1 MRLIP
6 IMMMLLL
13 VTSTMSGCTG
23 QDSGEGA
30 DTSSLQSEISN
41 LTSDLNDANE
51 ARLSLETTLGEAF
64 TQLGEAEDSISDLQ
78 GQLEASES
86 MKESLESQ
94 LSDALEQ
101 LNSTNPDDQSAIDS
115 LQGQIVN
122 LTAELANA
130 NYQISSLEEMMEL
143 KTEEIQ
149 SLEGTIA
156 ALQST
161 MSTLTY
167 DLRERVES
175 CPQDNS
181 GMEMAVGYDDGAG
194 AAIAGD
200 GRVNYDEV
208 QFTVGECPGDSGMVS
223 GIQAGDSRDWGPA
236 LFVEMGGVLYFS
248 ADDGVHGWEL
258 WRSDGSVGGTYIVKD
273 VREEECTP
281 ATDPETG
288 EETENCEN
296 YGSMHQMCW
305 PGYATNC
312 FIPEMVA
319 GNNKI
324 FFTAFDSNPGTNFAH
339 IFVSDGTE
347 DGTYRVRDQWIGWDY
362 NHPDSDFD
370 YSGPSNLMVIPSNGF
385 TPDRALYTIV
395 QAICVGDYCNQAF
408 DPASGEELWIT
419 DGTDTGTYMLV
430 NMVQEDKSWNNG
442 DYCCMDDKG
451 GIPRDLIMKGDT
463 IWFTARTDGYGR
475 ELYRY
480 GMNIGGGLFLVK
492 DINEGTGGSNPMHL
506 TSVGPGVYL
515 SADNGTNG
523 QELHYSL
530 GNTFNTVVV
539 KDINPG
545 ANGSSPQELTK
556 LGSNLFFTADD
567 GENGRE
573 LWVSDSTEEG
583 TFMVKDI
590 NTNGSSFP
598 NWLRVMD
605 GTLYFMAY
613 TEDHG
618 KELWRSDGTADGT
631 YMVKDINPGNNSS
644 FYWIPDAS
652 PSTTAIYPHHE
663 MLMVHGD
670 SLYFAADAGEQYGV
684 EVWRTDGTVNGTE
697 LVIDIVPGSE
707 SSWPNRFFSFGD
719 KLYFTSYSEER
730 GRQLWFYWDNP
741 GPIIG

>member
-6 IMMMLLL
+6 ILMMLLL

-41 LTSDLNDANE
+41 LTADLNDSNG
-51 ARLSLETTLGEAF
+51 ARLALEVTLSEAVS
-64 TQLGEAEDSISDLQ
+64 QLDEAESSISDLQ
-78 GQLEASES
+78 GQLEAAED
-86 MKESLESQ
+86 MRDSLESQ

-101 LNSTNPDDQSAIDS
+101 LNSTDPSDQSAIDS
-115 LQGQIVN
+115 LQGQIAN
-122 LTAELANA
+122 LTAELANT
-130 NYQISSLEEMMEL
+130 NYQVSSLEEMMIL
-143 KTEEIQ
+143 KNDEIQ
-149 SLEGTIA
+149 SLEATIT
-156 ALQST
+156 ALEST
-161 MSTLTY
+161 MGALAY
-167 DLRERVES
+167 EIRERVES
-175 CPQDNS
+175 CPQDNP

-194 AAIAGD
+194 AAIPGD

-223 GIQAGDSRDWGPA
+223 GVQAGDSRDWGPA
-236 LFVEMGGVLYFS
+236 LFVEMRGVLYFS

-451 GIPRDLIMKGDT
+451 GIPRDLIMKGNT
-463 IWFTARTDGYGR
+463 IWFTARTDSYGR

-573 LWVSDSTEEG
+573 LWVSDSTEDG

-590 NTNGSSFP
+590 NTNGSSSP

-618 KELWRSDGTADGT
+618 RELWRSDGTTSGT
-631 YMVKDINPGNNSS
+631 YMLKDINPGSNDS
-644 FYWIPDAS
+644 FHWTPDVFHDELV
-652 PSTTAIYPHHE
+652 I
-663 MLMVHGD
+663 VHGD
-670 SLYFAADAGEQYGV
+670 SLYFTADDGGQYGT
-684 EVWRTDGTVNGTE
+684 ELWRTNGTANGTE

-707 SSWPNRFFSFGD
+707 SSWPNRYFNFGD

>member
-6 IMMMLLL
+6 ILMMLLL

-41 LTSDLNDANE
+41 LTADLNDSSE
-51 ARLSLETTLGEAF
+51 ARLALEVTLSEAVS
-64 TQLGEAEDSISDLQ
+64 QLDEAESSISDLQ
-78 GQLEASES
+78 GQLEAAED
-86 MKESLESQ
+86 MRESLESQ

-101 LNSTNPDDQSAIDS
+101 LNSTEPSDQSAIDS
-115 LQGQIVN
+115 LQGQIAN
-122 LTAELANA
+122 LTAELANT
-130 NYQISSLEEMMEL
+130 NYQVSSLEEMMIL
-143 KTEEIQ
+143 KNDEIQ
-149 SLEGTIA
+149 SLEATIT
-156 ALQST
+156 ALEST
-161 MSTLTY
+161 MGALTY
-167 DLRERVES
+167 EIRERVES
-175 CPQDNS
+175 CPQDNP

-194 AAIAGD
+194 AAIPGD

-223 GIQAGDSRDWGPA
+223 GVQAGDSRDWGPA
-236 LFVEMGGVLYFS
+236 LFVEMRGVLYFS

-288 EETENCEN
+288 EETENCVN

-305 PGYATNC
+305 PDPTEC
-312 FIPEMVA
+312 FVPEMVA

-324 FFTAFDSNPGTNFAH
+324 FFTAFDSNPGVNFPH
-339 IFVSDGTE
+339 VFISDGTE
-347 DGTYRVRDQWIGWDY
+347 DGTYRIRDQWIGWDY

-385 TPDRALYTIV
+385 TPDRLVYTII
-395 QAICVGDYCNQAF
+395 QAICEGGSYCPEAF

-419 DGTDTGTYMLV
+419 DGTDVGTYMLV
-430 NMVQEDKSWNNG
+430 NMVPEDKSWNNG

-451 GIPRDLIMKGDT
+451 GIPRDLIMKGNT

-492 DINEGTGGSNPMHL
+492 DINEGTSGSNPMHL

-530 GNTFNTVVV
+530 GNTFNTIVV

-545 ANGSSPQELTK
+545 ANSSSPQEMTK

-573 LWVSDSTEEG
+573 LWVSDSTEDG

-590 NTNGSSFP
+590 NTNGSSSP

-618 KELWRSDGTADGT
+618 RELWRSDGTTSGT
-631 YMVKDINPGNNSS
+631 YMLKDINPGSNDS
-644 FYWIPDAS
+644 FHWTPDVFHDELV
-652 PSTTAIYPHHE
+652 I
-663 MLMVHGD
+663 VHGD
-670 SLYFAADAGEQYGV
+670 SLYFTADDGGQYGT
-684 EVWRTDGTVNGTE
+684 ELWRTNGTANGTE

-707 SSWPNRFFSFGD
+707 SSWPNRYFNFGD

>member
-6 IMMMLLL
+6 ILMMLLL

-41 LTSDLNDANE
+41 LTADLNDSNG
-51 ARLSLETTLGEAF
+51 ARLALEVTLSEAVS
-64 TQLGEAEDSISDLQ
+64 QLDEAESSISDLQ
-78 GQLEASES
+78 GQLEAAED
-86 MKESLESQ
+86 MRESLESQ

-101 LNSTNPDDQSAIDS
+101 LNSTDPSDQSAIDS
-115 LQGQIVN
+115 LQGQIAN
-122 LTAELANA
+122 LTAELANT
-130 NYQISSLEEMMEL
+130 NYQVSSLEEMMIL
-143 KTEEIQ
+143 KNDEIQ
-149 SLEGTIA
+149 SLEATIS
-156 ALQST
+156 ALEST
-161 MSTLTY
+161 MGALTY
-167 DLRERVES
+167 EIRERVES
-175 CPQDNS
+175 CPQDNP

-194 AAIAGD
+194 AAIPGD

-223 GIQAGDSRDWGPA
+223 GVQAGDSRDWGPA
-236 LFVEMGGVLYFS
+236 LFVEMRGVLYFS

-288 EETENCEN
+288 EETENCVN

-305 PGYATNC
+305 PDPTEC
-312 FIPEMVA
+312 FVPEMVA

-324 FFTAFDSNPGTNFAH
+324 FFTAFDSNPGVNFPH
-339 IFVSDGTE
+339 VFISDGTE
-347 DGTYRVRDQWIGWDY
+347 DGTYRIRDQWIGWDY

-385 TPDRALYTIV
+385 TPDRLVYTII
-395 QAICVGDYCNQAF
+395 QAICEGGSYCPEAF

-419 DGTDTGTYMLV
+419 DGTDVGTYMLV
-430 NMVQEDKSWNNG
+430 NMVPEDKSWNNG

-451 GIPRDLIMKGDT
+451 GIPRDLIMKGNT

-492 DINEGTGGSNPMHL
+492 DINEGTSGSNPMHL

-530 GNTFNTVVV
+530 GNTFNTIVV

-545 ANGSSPQELTK
+545 ANSSSPQEMTK

-573 LWVSDSTEEG
+573 LWVSDSTEDG

-590 NTNGSSFP
+590 NTNGSSSP

-618 KELWRSDGTADGT
+618 RELWRSDGTTSGT
-631 YMVKDINPGNNSS
+631 YMLKDINPGSNDS
-644 FYWIPDAS
+644 FHWTPDVFHDELV
-652 PSTTAIYPHHE
+652 I
-663 MLMVHGD
+663 VHGD
-670 SLYFAADAGEQYGV
+670 SLYFTADDGGQYGT
-684 EVWRTDGTVNGTE
+684 ELWRTNGTANGTE

-707 SSWPNRFFSFGD
+707 SSWPNRYFNFGD

>member
-6 IMMMLLL
+6 ILMMLLL

-41 LTSDLNDANE
+41 LTADLNDSNG
-51 ARLSLETTLGEAF
+51 ARLALEVTLSEAVS
-64 TQLGEAEDSISDLQ
+64 QLDEAESSISDLQ
-78 GQLEASES
+78 GQLEAAED
-86 MKESLESQ
+86 MRESLESQ

-101 LNSTNPDDQSAIDS
+101 LNSTDPSDQSAIDS
-115 LQGQIVN
+115 LQGQIAN
-122 LTAELANA
+122 LTAELANT
-130 NYQISSLEEMMEL
+130 NYQVSSLEEMMIL
-143 KTEEIQ
+143 KNDEIQ
-149 SLEGTIA
+149 SLEATIT
-156 ALQST
+156 ALEST
-161 MSTLTY
+161 MGALTY
-167 DLRERVES
+167 EIRERVES
-175 CPQDNS
+175 CPQDNP

-194 AAIAGD
+194 AAIPGD

-223 GIQAGDSRDWGPA
+223 GVQAGDSRDWGPA

-288 EETENCEN
+288 EETENCVN

-305 PGYATNC
+305 PDPTEC
-312 FIPEMVA
+312 FVPEMVA

-324 FFTAFDSNPGTNFAH
+324 FFTAFDSNPGVNFPH
-339 IFVSDGTE
+339 VFISDGTE
-347 DGTYRVRDQWIGWDY
+347 DGTYRIRDQWIGWDY

-385 TPDRALYTIV
+385 TPDRLVYTII
-395 QAICVGDYCNQAF
+395 QAICEGGSYCPEAF

-419 DGTDTGTYMLV
+419 DGTDVGTYMLV
-430 NMVQEDKSWNNG
+430 NMVPEDKSWNNG

-451 GIPRDLIMKGDT
+451 GIPRDLIMKGNT

-492 DINEGTGGSNPMHL
+492 DINEGTSGSNPMHL

-530 GNTFNTVVV
+530 GNTFNTIVV

-545 ANGSSPQELTK
+545 ANSSSPQEMTK

-573 LWVSDSTEEG
+573 LWVSDSTEDG

-590 NTNGSSFP
+590 NTNGSSSP

-618 KELWRSDGTADGT
+618 RELWRSDGTTSGT
-631 YMVKDINPGNNSS
+631 YMLKDINPGSNDS
-644 FYWIPDAS
+644 FHWTPDVFHDELV
-652 PSTTAIYPHHE
+652 I
-663 MLMVHGD
+663 VHGD
-670 SLYFAADAGEQYGV
+670 SLYFTADDGGQYGT
-684 EVWRTDGTVNGTE
+684 ELWRTNGTANGTE

-707 SSWPNRFFSFGD
+707 SSWPNRYFNFGD

>member
-1 MRLIP
+1 MRLIAVL
-6 IMMMLLL
+6 MMLLL
-13 VTSTMSGCTG
+13 VASTMSGCAG
-23 QDSGEGA
+23 RDSSGGE
-30 DTSSLQSEISN
+30 DDSELQSEISN
-41 LTSDLNDANE
+41 LTADLDEANE
-51 ARLSLETTLGEAF
+51 QVLALDATLSEAAS
-64 TQLGEAEDSISDLQ
+64 QLSIAEDSILEMQ
-78 GQLEASES
+78 EQLEISDS
-86 MKESLESQ
+86 LRESLESQ

-101 LNSTNPDDQSAIDS
+101 LNSTDPSDQSAIDS
-115 LQGQIVN
+115 LQGEISN

-130 NYQISSLEEMMEL
+130 DYQISSLEEMMSI
-143 KTEEIQ
+143 KNDEIQ
-149 SLEGTIA
+149 SLETTIA

-161 MSTLTY
+161 MGALTY
-167 DLRERVES
+167 EIRERIDS
-175 CPQDNS
+175 CPQDNP
-181 GMEMAVGYDDGAG
+181 GVEMAVGYDDGAG
-194 AAIAGD
+194 AASPSD

-223 GIQAGDSRDWGPA
+223 DVQAGDSRDWGPA

-248 ADDGVHGWEL
+248 ADDGEHGWEL
-258 WRSDGSVGGTYIVKD
+258 WRSDGSVGGTYMVKD

-288 EETENCEN
+288 EEYENCEN
-296 YGSMHQMCW
+296 YGSIHQMCW
-305 PGYATNC
+305 PDPTEC
-312 FIPEMVA
+312 FVPEIVA

-324 FFTAFDSNPGTNFAH
+324 FFTAFDSNPGVNFPH
-339 IFVSDGTE
+339 VFISDGTE
-347 DGTYRVRDQWIGWDY
+347 DGTYRIRDQWIGWDY
-362 NHPDSDFD
+362 NHPDADFD

-385 TPDRALYTIV
+385 TPDRLVYTII
-395 QAICVGDYCNQAF
+395 QAICEGGSYCPETF

-419 DGTDTGTYMLV
+419 DGTDVGTYMLV
-430 NMVQEDKSWNNG
+430 NMVPEDKSWNNG

-451 GIPRDLIMKGDT
+451 GIPRDLIMKGNT
-463 IWFTARTDGYGR
+463 IWFTARTDSYGR

-492 DINEGTGGSNPMHL
+492 DINEGTSGSNPMYL

-545 ANGSSPQELTK
+545 INGSSPQELTK

-573 LWVSDSTEEG
+573 LWVSDSTEDG

-590 NTNGSSFP
+590 NANGSSSP

-618 KELWRSDGTADGT
+618 RELWRSDGTTDGT
-631 YMVKDINPGNNSS
+631 YMLKDINPGSNDS
-644 FYWIPDAS
+644 FHWTPDVF
-652 PSTTAIYPHHE
+652 HE
-663 MLMVHGD
+663 ELVIVHDD
-670 SLYFAADAGEQYGV
+670 SLYFIADDGGQYGA
-684 EVWRTDGTVNGTE
+684 ELWRTNGTANGTE

-707 SSWPNRFFSFGD
+707 SSWPNRYFNFGD

>member
-6 IMMMLLL
+6 ILMMLLL

-30 DTSSLQSEISN
+30 DTSSLQSEISD
-41 LTSDLNDANE
+41 LTADLNDSNE
-51 ARLSLETTLGEAF
+51 ARLALEVTLSEAVS
-64 TQLGEAEDSISDLQ
+64 QLDEAESSISDLQ
-78 GQLEASES
+78 GQLEAAED
-86 MKESLESQ
+86 MRESLESQ

-101 LNSTNPDDQSAIDS
+101 LNSTDPSDQSTIDS
-115 LQGQIVN
+115 LQGQIAN
-122 LTAELANA
+122 LTAELANT
-130 NYQISSLEEMMEL
+130 NYQVSSLEEMMIL
-143 KTEEIQ
+143 KNDEIQ
-149 SLEGTIA
+149 SLEATIT
-156 ALQST
+156 ALEST
-161 MSTLTY
+161 MGALTY
-167 DLRERVES
+167 EIRERVES
-175 CPQDNS
+175 CPQDNP

-194 AAIAGD
+194 AAIPGD

-223 GIQAGDSRDWGPA
+223 GVQAGDSRDWGPA
-236 LFVEMGGVLYFS
+236 LFVEMRGVLYFS

-288 EETENCEN
+288 EETENCVN

-305 PGYATNC
+305 PDPTEC
-312 FIPEMVA
+312 FVPEMVA

-324 FFTAFDSNPGTNFAH
+324 FFTAFDSNPGVNFPH
-339 IFVSDGTE
+339 VFISDGTE
-347 DGTYRVRDQWIGWDY
+347 DGTYRIRDQWIGWDY

-385 TPDRALYTIV
+385 TPDRLVYTII
-395 QAICVGDYCNQAF
+395 QAICEGGSYCPEAF

-419 DGTDTGTYMLV
+419 DGTDVGTYMLV
-430 NMVQEDKSWNNG
+430 NMVPEDKSWNNG

-451 GIPRDLIMKGDT
+451 GIPRDLIMKGNT

-492 DINEGTGGSNPMHL
+492 DINEGTSGSNPMHL

-530 GNTFNTVVV
+530 GNTFNTIVV

-545 ANGSSPQELTK
+545 ANSSSPQEMTK

-573 LWVSDSTEEG
+573 LWVSDSTEDG

-590 NTNGSSFP
+590 NTNGSSSP

-618 KELWRSDGTADGT
+618 RELWRSDGTTSGT
-631 YMVKDINPGNNSS
+631 YMLKDINPGSNDS
-644 FYWIPDAS
+644 FHWTPDVFHDELV
-652 PSTTAIYPHHE
+652 I
-663 MLMVHGD
+663 VHGD
-670 SLYFAADAGEQYGV
+670 SLYFTADDGGQYGT
-684 EVWRTDGTVNGTE
+684 ELWRTNGTANGTE

-707 SSWPNRFFSFGD
+707 SSWPNRYFNFGD

>member
-6 IMMMLLL
+6 ILMMLLL

-41 LTSDLNDANE
+41 LTADLNDSNG
-51 ARLSLETTLGEAF
+51 ARLALEVTLSEAVS
-64 TQLGEAEDSISDLQ
+64 QLDEAESSISDLQ
-78 GQLEASES
+78 GQLEAAED
-86 MKESLESQ
+86 MRESLESQ

-101 LNSTNPDDQSAIDS
+101 LNSTDPSDQSAIDS
-115 LQGQIVN
+115 LQGQIAN
-122 LTAELANA
+122 LTAELANT
-130 NYQISSLEEMMEL
+130 NYQVSSLEEMMIL
-143 KTEEIQ
+143 KNDEIQ
-149 SLEGTIA
+149 SLEATIT
-156 ALQST
+156 ALEST
-161 MSTLTY
+161 MGALTY
-167 DLRERVES
+167 EIRERVES
-175 CPQDNS
+175 CPQDNP

-194 AAIAGD
+194 AAIPGD

-223 GIQAGDSRDWGPA
+223 GVQAGDSRDWGPA

-248 ADDGVHGWEL
+248 ADDGIHGWEL

-273 VREEECTP
+273 VREEECSP

-288 EETENCEN
+288 EETENCVN

-305 PGYATNC
+305 PDPTEC
-312 FIPEMVA
+312 FVPEMVA

-324 FFTAFDSNPGTNFAH
+324 FFTAFDSNPGVNFPH
-339 IFVSDGTE
+339 VFISDGTE
-347 DGTYRVRDQWIGWDY
+347 DGTYRIRDQWIGWDY
-362 NHPDSDFD
+362 NHPDADFD

-385 TPDRALYTIV
+385 TPDRLVYTII
-395 QAICVGDYCNQAF
+395 QAICEGGSYCPEAF

-419 DGTDTGTYMLV
+419 DGTDVGTYMLV
-430 NMVQEDKSWNNG
+430 NMVPEDKSWNNG

-451 GIPRDLIMKGDT
+451 GIPRDLIMKGNT

-492 DINEGTGGSNPMHL
+492 DINEGTSGSNPMHL

-530 GNTFNTVVV
+530 GNTFNTIVV

-545 ANGSSPQELTK
+545 ANSSSPQEMTK

-573 LWVSDSTEEG
+573 LWVSDSTEDG

-590 NTNGSSFP
+590 NTNGSSSP

-618 KELWRSDGTADGT
+618 RELWRSDGTTSGT
-631 YMVKDINPGNNSS
+631 YMLKDINPGSNDS
-644 FYWIPDAS
+644 FHWTPDVFHDELV
-652 PSTTAIYPHHE
+652 I
-663 MLMVHGD
+663 VHGD
-670 SLYFAADAGEQYGV
+670 SLYFTADDGGQYGT
-684 EVWRTDGTVNGTE
+684 ELWRTNGTANGTE

-707 SSWPNRFFSFGD
+707 SSWPNRYFNFGD

>member
-6 IMMMLLL
+6 ILMMLLL

-41 LTSDLNDANE
+41 LTADLNDSNE
-51 ARLSLETTLGEAF
+51 ARLALEVTLSEAVS
-64 TQLGEAEDSISDLQ
+64 QLDEAESSISDLQ
-78 GQLEASES
+78 GQLEAAED
-86 MKESLESQ
+86 MRESLESQ

-101 LNSTNPDDQSAIDS
+101 LNSTDPSDQSAIDS
-115 LQGQIVN
+115 LQGQIAN
-122 LTAELANA
+122 LTAELANT
-130 NYQISSLEEMMEL
+130 NYQVSSLEEMMIL
-143 KTEEIQ
+143 KNDEIQ
-149 SLEGTIA
+149 SLEATIT
-156 ALQST
+156 ALEST
-161 MSTLTY
+161 MGALTY
-167 DLRERVES
+167 EIRERVES
-175 CPQDNS
+175 CPQDNP

-194 AAIAGD
+194 AAIPGD

-223 GIQAGDSRDWGPA
+223 GVQAGDSRDWGPA
-236 LFVEMGGVLYFS
+236 LFVEMRGVLYFS

-273 VREEECTP
+273 VREEECSP

-288 EETENCEN
+288 EETENCVN

-305 PGYATNC
+305 PDPTEC
-312 FIPEMVA
+312 FVPEMVA

-324 FFTAFDSNPGTNFAH
+324 FFTAFDSNPGVNFPH
-339 IFVSDGTE
+339 VFISDGTE
-347 DGTYRVRDQWIGWDY
+347 DGTYRIRDQWIGWDY
-362 NHPDSDFD
+362 NHPDADFD

-385 TPDRALYTIV
+385 TPDRLVYTII
-395 QAICVGDYCNQAF
+395 QAICEGGSYCPEAF

-419 DGTDTGTYMLV
+419 DGTDVGTYMLV
-430 NMVQEDKSWNNG
+430 NMVPEDKSWNNG

-451 GIPRDLIMKGDT
+451 GIPRDLIMKGNT

-492 DINEGTGGSNPMHL
+492 DINEGTSGSNPMHL

-530 GNTFNTVVV
+530 GNTFNTIVV

-545 ANGSSPQELTK
+545 ANSSSPQEMTK

-573 LWVSDSTEEG
+573 LWVSDSTEDG

-590 NTNGSSFP
+590 NTNGSSSP

-618 KELWRSDGTADGT
+618 RELWRSDGTTSGT
-631 YMVKDINPGNNSS
+631 YMLKDINPGSNDS
-644 FYWIPDAS
+644 FHWTPDVFHDELV
-652 PSTTAIYPHHE
+652 I
-663 MLMVHGD
+663 VHGD
-670 SLYFAADAGEQYGV
+670 SLYFTADDGGQYGT
-684 EVWRTDGTVNGTE
+684 ELWRTNGTANGTE

-707 SSWPNRFFSFGD
+707 SSWPNRYFNFGD

>member
-6 IMMMLLL
+6 ILMMLLL

-41 LTSDLNDANE
+41 LTADLNDSSE
-51 ARLSLETTLGEAF
+51 ARLALEVTLSEAVS
-64 TQLGEAEDSISDLQ
+64 QLDEAESSISDLQ
-78 GQLEASES
+78 GQLEAAED
-86 MKESLESQ
+86 MRESLESQ

-101 LNSTNPDDQSAIDS
+101 LNSTDPSDQSAIDS
-115 LQGQIVN
+115 LQGQIAN
-122 LTAELANA
+122 LTAELANT
-130 NYQISSLEEMMEL
+130 NYQVSSLEEMMIL
-143 KTEEIQ
+143 KNDEIQ
-149 SLEGTIA
+149 SLEATIT
-156 ALQST
+156 ALEST
-161 MSTLTY
+161 MGALTY
-167 DLRERVES
+167 EIRERVES
-175 CPQDNS
+175 CPQDNP

-194 AAIAGD
+194 AAIPGD

-223 GIQAGDSRDWGPA
+223 GVQAGDSRDWGPA
-236 LFVEMGGVLYFS
+236 LFVEMRGVLYFS

-273 VREEECTP
+273 VREEECSP

-288 EETENCEN
+288 EETENCVN

-305 PGYATNC
+305 PDPTEC
-312 FIPEMVA
+312 FVPEMVA

-324 FFTAFDSNPGTNFAH
+324 FFTAFDSNPGVNFPH
-339 IFVSDGTE
+339 VFISDGTE
-347 DGTYRVRDQWIGWDY
+347 DGTYRIRDQWIGWDY
-362 NHPDSDFD
+362 NHPDADFD

-385 TPDRALYTIV
+385 TPDRLVYTII
-395 QAICVGDYCNQAF
+395 QAICEGGSYCPEAF

-419 DGTDTGTYMLV
+419 DGTDVGTYMLV
-430 NMVQEDKSWNNG
+430 NMVPEDKSWNNG

-451 GIPRDLIMKGDT
+451 GIPRDLIMKGNT

-492 DINEGTGGSNPMHL
+492 DINEGTSGSNPMHL

-530 GNTFNTVVV
+530 GNTFNTIVV

-545 ANGSSPQELTK
+545 ANSSSPQEMTK

-573 LWVSDSTEEG
+573 LWVSDSTEDG

-590 NTNGSSFP
+590 NTNGSSSP

-618 KELWRSDGTADGT
+618 RELWRSDGTTSGT
-631 YMVKDINPGNNSS
+631 YMLKDINPGSNDS
-644 FYWIPDAS
+644 FHWTPDVFHDELV
-652 PSTTAIYPHHE
+652 I
-663 MLMVHGD
+663 VHGD
-670 SLYFAADAGEQYGV
+670 SLYFTADDGGQYGT
-684 EVWRTDGTVNGTE
+684 ELWRTNGTANGTE

-707 SSWPNRFFSFGD
+707 SSWPNRYFNFGD

>member
-86 MKESLESQ
+86 MKELLESQ

-130 NYQISSLEEMMEL
+130 NYQISSLEDMMEL

-149 SLEGTIA
+149 SLEGTIV

-161 MSTLTY
+161 MSALTY

-175 CPQDNS
+175 CPQDNP

-200 GRVNYDEV
+200 GRVNYDEI
-208 QFTVGECPGDSGMVS
+208 QFTVGECPGNSGMVS
-223 GIQAGDSRDWGPA
+223 DLQDGDARDWGPA
-236 LFVEMGGVLYFS
+236 LFVEMGGILYF
-248 ADDGVHGWEL
+248 AGDDGIHGWEL
-258 WRSDGSVGGTYIVKD
+258 WRSDGSVGGTYMVKD
-273 VREEECTP
+273 LREEEC
-281 ATDPETG
+281 DENG
-288 EETENCEN
+288 ENCAN
-296 YGSMHQMCW
+296 GGSLQVWCW
-305 PGYATNC
+305 GSPFGCHY
-312 FIPEMVA
+312 PEIVA
-319 GNNKI
+319 GNSKI
-324 FFTAFDSNPGTNFAH
+324 FLTGFDGEPGSESAANV
-339 IFVSDGTE
+339 IVSDGTAS
-347 DGTYRVRDQWIGWDY
+347 GTQTVRHQWRNWDPAYGGENGWE
-362 NHPDSDFD
+362 P
-370 YSGPSNLMVIPSNGF
+370 GITGARNLVVIPSTGF
-385 TPDRALYTIV
+385 VSDRVVYTVMETIGGQSV
-395 QAICVGDYCNQAF
+395 DSHPPF
-408 DPASGEELWIT
+408 GEELWIT
-419 DGTDTGTYMLV
+419 DGTDVGTYMLANIV
-430 NMVQEDKSWNNG
+430 PEDESWEYDGAN
-442 DYCCMDDKG
+442 YCCGDFQG
-451 GIPRDLIMKGDT
+451 STPRDLIMKGNT
-463 IWFTARTDGYGR
+463 IWFTAKTDAYGR

-480 GMNIGGGLFLVK
+480 GMNVGGGLFLVK
-492 DINEGTGGSNPMHL
+492 DINEGTSGSNPMHL

-545 ANGSSPQELTK
+545 INGSSPQELTK

-590 NTNGSSFP
+590 NTNGSSTP

-605 GTLYFMAY
+605 GALYFMAY

-618 KELWRSDGTADGT
+618 RELWRSDGTESGT
-631 YMVKDINPGNNSS
+631 YMLRDINPGSNSS
-644 FYWIPDAS
+644 FHWTPD
-652 PSTTAIYPHHE
+652 IYHGE
-663 MLMVHGD
+663 LVIVHGD
-670 SLYFAADAGEQYGV
+670 SLYFTADDGE
-684 EVWRTDGTVNGTE
+684 EHGTELWKTNGTANGTE
-697 LVIDIVPGSE
+697 LVIDMVPGSD
-707 SSWPNRFFSFGD
+707 SSWPNRYLSFDD

>member
-6 IMMMLLL
+6 ILMMLLL

-41 LTSDLNDANE
+41 LTADLNDSNG
-51 ARLSLETTLGEAF
+51 ARLALEVTLSEAVS
-64 TQLGEAEDSISDLQ
+64 QLDEAESSISDLQ
-78 GQLEASES
+78 GQLEAAED
-86 MKESLESQ
+86 MRESLESQ

-101 LNSTNPDDQSAIDS
+101 LNSTDPSDQSAIDS
-115 LQGQIVN
+115 LQGQIAN
-122 LTAELANA
+122 LTAELANT
-130 NYQISSLEEMMEL
+130 NYQVSSLEEMMIL
-143 KTEEIQ
+143 KNDEIQ
-149 SLEGTIA
+149 SLEATIT
-156 ALQST
+156 ALEST
-161 MSTLTY
+161 MGALTY
-167 DLRERVES
+167 EIRERVES
-175 CPQDNS
+175 CPQDNP

-194 AAIAGD
+194 AAIPGD

-223 GIQAGDSRDWGPA
+223 GVQAGDSRDWGPA
-236 LFVEMGGVLYFS
+236 LFVEMRGVLYFS

-273 VREEECTP
+273 VREEECSP

-288 EETENCEN
+288 EETENCVN

-305 PGYATNC
+305 PDPTEC
-312 FIPEMVA
+312 FVPEMVA

-324 FFTAFDSNPGTNFAH
+324 FFTAFDSNPGVNFPH
-339 IFVSDGTE
+339 VFISDGTE
-347 DGTYRVRDQWIGWDY
+347 DGTYRIRDQWIGWDY
-362 NHPDSDFD
+362 NHPDADFD

-385 TPDRALYTIV
+385 TPDRLVYTII
-395 QAICVGDYCNQAF
+395 QAICEGGSYCPEAF

-419 DGTDTGTYMLV
+419 DGTDVGTYMLV
-430 NMVQEDKSWNNG
+430 NMVPEDKSWNNG

-451 GIPRDLIMKGDT
+451 GIPRDLIMKGNT

-492 DINEGTGGSNPMHL
+492 DINEGTSGSNPMHL

-530 GNTFNTVVV
+530 GNTFNTIVV

-545 ANGSSPQELTK
+545 ANSSSPQEMTK

-573 LWVSDSTEEG
+573 LWVSDSTEDG

-590 NTNGSSFP
+590 NTNGSSSP

-618 KELWRSDGTADGT
+618 RELWRSDGTTSGT
-631 YMVKDINPGNNSS
+631 YMLKDINPGSNDS
-644 FYWIPDAS
+644 FHWTPDVFHDELV
-652 PSTTAIYPHHE
+652 I
-663 MLMVHGD
+663 VHGD
-670 SLYFAADAGEQYGV
+670 SLYFTADDGGQYGT
-684 EVWRTDGTVNGTE
+684 ELWRTNGTANGTE

-707 SSWPNRFFSFGD
+707 SSWPNRYFNFGD

>member
-6 IMMMLLL
+6 ILMMLLL

-41 LTSDLNDANE
+41 LTADLNDSNG
-51 ARLSLETTLGEAF
+51 ARLALEVTLSEAVS
-64 TQLGEAEDSISDLQ
+64 QLDEAESSISDLQ
-78 GQLEASES
+78 GQLEAAED
-86 MKESLESQ
+86 MRESLESQ

-101 LNSTNPDDQSAIDS
+101 LNSTDPSDQSAIDS
-115 LQGQIVN
+115 LQGQIAN
-122 LTAELANA
+122 LTAELANT
-130 NYQISSLEEMMEL
+130 NYQVSSLEEMMIL
-143 KTEEIQ
+143 KNDEIQ
-149 SLEGTIA
+149 SLEATIS
-156 ALQST
+156 ALEST
-161 MSTLTY
+161 MGALTY
-167 DLRERVES
+167 EIRERVES
-175 CPQDNS
+175 CPQDNP

-194 AAIAGD
+194 AAIPGD

-223 GIQAGDSRDWGPA
+223 GVQAGDSRDWGPA
-236 LFVEMGGVLYFS
+236 LFVEMRGVLYFS

-288 EETENCEN
+288 EETENCVN

-305 PGYATNC
+305 PDPTEC
-312 FIPEMVA
+312 FVPEMVA

-324 FFTAFDSNPGTNFAH
+324 FFTAFDSNPGVNFPH
-339 IFVSDGTE
+339 VFISDGTE
-347 DGTYRVRDQWIGWDY
+347 DGTYRIRDQWIGWDY
-362 NHPDSDFD
+362 NHPDADFD

-385 TPDRALYTIV
+385 TPDRLVYTII
-395 QAICVGDYCNQAF
+395 QAICEGGSYCPEAF

-419 DGTDTGTYMLV
+419 DGTDVGTYMLV
-430 NMVQEDKSWNNG
+430 NMVPEDKSWNNG

-451 GIPRDLIMKGDT
+451 GIPRDLIMKGNT

-492 DINEGTGGSNPMHL
+492 DINEGTSGSNPMHL

-530 GNTFNTVVV
+530 GNTFNTIVV

-545 ANGSSPQELTK
+545 ANSSSPQEMTK

-573 LWVSDSTEEG
+573 LWVSDSTEDG

-590 NTNGSSFP
+590 NTNGSSSP

-618 KELWRSDGTADGT
+618 RELWRSDGTTSGT
-631 YMVKDINPGNNSS
+631 YMLKDINPGSNDS
-644 FYWIPDAS
+644 FHWTPDVFHDELV
-652 PSTTAIYPHHE
+652 I
-663 MLMVHGD
+663 VHGD
-670 SLYFAADAGEQYGV
+670 SLYFTADDGGQYGT
-684 EVWRTDGTVNGTE
+684 ELWRTNGTANGTE

-707 SSWPNRFFSFGD
+707 SSWPNRYFNFGD

>member
-6 IMMMLLL
+6 ILMMLLL

-41 LTSDLNDANE
+41 LTADLNDSNG
-51 ARLSLETTLGEAF
+51 ARLALEVTLSEAVS
-64 TQLGEAEDSISDLQ
+64 QLDEAESSISDLQ
-78 GQLEASES
+78 GQLEAAED
-86 MKESLESQ
+86 MRESLESQ

-101 LNSTNPDDQSAIDS
+101 LNSTDPSDQSAIDS
-115 LQGQIVN
+115 LQGQIAN
-122 LTAELANA
+122 LTAELANT
-130 NYQISSLEEMMEL
+130 NYQVSSLEEMMIL
-143 KTEEIQ
+143 KNDEIQ
-149 SLEGTIA
+149 SLEATIT
-156 ALQST
+156 ALEST
-161 MSTLTY
+161 MGALTY
-167 DLRERVES
+167 EIRERVES
-175 CPQDNS
+175 CPQDNP

-194 AAIAGD
+194 AAIPGD

-223 GIQAGDSRDWGPA
+223 GVQAGDSRDWGPA
-236 LFVEMGGVLYFS
+236 LFVEMRGVLYFS

-288 EETENCEN
+288 EETENCVN

-305 PGYATNC
+305 PDPTEC
-312 FIPEMVA
+312 FVPEMVA

-324 FFTAFDSNPGTNFAH
+324 FFTAFDSNPGVNFPH
-339 IFVSDGTE
+339 VFISDGTE
-347 DGTYRVRDQWIGWDY
+347 DGTYRIRDQWIGWDY
-362 NHPDSDFD
+362 NHPDADFD

-385 TPDRALYTIV
+385 TPDRLVYTII
-395 QAICVGDYCNQAF
+395 QAICEGGSYCPEAF

-419 DGTDTGTYMLV
+419 DGTDVGTYMLV
-430 NMVQEDKSWNNG
+430 NMVPEDKSWNNG

-451 GIPRDLIMKGDT
+451 GIPRDLIMKGNT

-492 DINEGTGGSNPMHL
+492 DINEGTSGSNPMHL

-530 GNTFNTVVV
+530 GNTFNTIVV

-545 ANGSSPQELTK
+545 ANSSSPQEMTK

-573 LWVSDSTEEG
+573 LWVSDSTEDG

-590 NTNGSSFP
+590 NTNGSSSP

-618 KELWRSDGTADGT
+618 RELWRSDGTTSGT
-631 YMVKDINPGNNSS
+631 YMLKDINPGSNDS
-644 FYWIPDAS
+644 FHWTPDVFHDELV
-652 PSTTAIYPHHE
+652 I
-663 MLMVHGD
+663 VHGD
-670 SLYFAADAGEQYGV
+670 SLYFTADDGGQYGT
-684 EVWRTDGTVNGTE
+684 ELWRTNGTANGTE

-707 SSWPNRFFSFGD
+707 SSWPNRYFNFGD

>member
-6 IMMMLLL
+6 ILMMLLL

-30 DTSSLQSEISN
+30 ETSSLQSEISN
-41 LTSDLNDANE
+41 LTADLNDSSE
-51 ARLSLETTLGEAF
+51 ARLALEVTLSEAVS
-64 TQLGEAEDSISDLQ
+64 QLDEAESSISDLQ
-78 GQLEASES
+78 GQLEAAED
-86 MKESLESQ
+86 MRESLESQ

-101 LNSTNPDDQSAIDS
+101 LNSTDPSDQSAIDS
-115 LQGQIVN
+115 LQGQIAN
-122 LTAELANA
+122 LTAELANT
-130 NYQISSLEEMMEL
+130 NYQVSSLEEMMIL
-143 KTEEIQ
+143 KNDEIQ
-149 SLEGTIA
+149 SLEATIT
-156 ALQST
+156 ALEST
-161 MSTLTY
+161 MGALTY
-167 DLRERVES
+167 EIRERVES
-175 CPQDNS
+175 CPQDNP

-194 AAIAGD
+194 AAIPGD

-223 GIQAGDSRDWGPA
+223 GVQAGDSRDWGPA
-236 LFVEMGGVLYFS
+236 LFVEMRGVLYFS

-288 EETENCEN
+288 EETENCVN

-305 PGYATNC
+305 PDPTEC
-312 FIPEMVA
+312 FVPEMVA

-324 FFTAFDSNPGTNFAH
+324 FFTAFDSNPGVNFPH
-339 IFVSDGTE
+339 VFISDGTE
-347 DGTYRVRDQWIGWDY
+347 DGTYRIRDQWIGWDY

-385 TPDRALYTIV
+385 TPDRLVYTII
-395 QAICVGDYCNQAF
+395 QAICEGGSYCPEAF

-419 DGTDTGTYMLV
+419 DGTDVGTYMLV
-430 NMVQEDKSWNNG
+430 NMVPEDKSWNNG

-451 GIPRDLIMKGDT
+451 GIPRDLIMKGNT

-492 DINEGTGGSNPMHL
+492 DINEGTSGSNPMHL

-530 GNTFNTVVV
+530 GNTFNTIVV

-545 ANGSSPQELTK
+545 ANSSSPQEMTK

-573 LWVSDSTEEG
+573 LWVSDSTEDG

-590 NTNGSSFP
+590 NTNGSSSP

-618 KELWRSDGTADGT
+618 RELWRSDGTTSGT
-631 YMVKDINPGNNSS
+631 YMLKDINPGSNDS
-644 FYWIPDAS
+644 FHWTPDVFHDELV
-652 PSTTAIYPHHE
+652 I
-663 MLMVHGD
+663 VHGD
-670 SLYFAADAGEQYGV
+670 SLYFTADDGGQYGT
-684 EVWRTDGTVNGTE
+684 ELWRTNGTANGTE

-707 SSWPNRFFSFGD
+707 SSWPNRYFNFGD

>member
-6 IMMMLLL
+6 ILMMLLL

-41 LTSDLNDANE
+41 LTADLNDSNE
-51 ARLSLETTLGEAF
+51 ARLALEVTLSEAVS
-64 TQLGEAEDSISDLQ
+64 QLDEAESSISDLQ
-78 GQLEASES
+78 GQLEAAED
-86 MKESLESQ
+86 MRESLESQ

-101 LNSTNPDDQSAIDS
+101 LNSTEPSDQSAIDS
-115 LQGQIVN
+115 LQGQIAN
-122 LTAELANA
+122 LTAELANT
-130 NYQISSLEEMMEL
+130 NYQVSSLEEMMIL
-143 KTEEIQ
+143 KNDEIQ
-149 SLEGTIA
+149 SLEATIT
-156 ALQST
+156 ALEST
-161 MSTLTY
+161 MGALTY
-167 DLRERVES
+167 EIRERVES
-175 CPQDNS
+175 CPQDNP

-194 AAIAGD
+194 AAIPGD

-223 GIQAGDSRDWGPA
+223 GVQAGDSRDWGPA
-236 LFVEMGGVLYFS
+236 LFVEMRGVLYFS

-273 VREEECTP
+273 VREEECSP

-288 EETENCEN
+288 EETENCVN

-305 PGYATNC
+305 PDPTEC
-312 FIPEMVA
+312 FVPEMVA

-324 FFTAFDSNPGTNFAH
+324 FFTAFDSNPGVNFPH
-339 IFVSDGTE
+339 VFISDGTE
-347 DGTYRVRDQWIGWDY
+347 DGTYRIRDQWIGWDY
-362 NHPDSDFD
+362 NHPDADFD

-385 TPDRALYTIV
+385 TPDRLVYTII
-395 QAICVGDYCNQAF
+395 QAICEGGSYCPEAF

-419 DGTDTGTYMLV
+419 DGTDVGTYMLV
-430 NMVQEDKSWNNG
+430 NMVPEDKSWNNG

-451 GIPRDLIMKGDT
+451 GIPRDLIMKGNT

-492 DINEGTGGSNPMHL
+492 DINEGTSGSNPMHL

-530 GNTFNTVVV
+530 GNTFNTIVV

-545 ANGSSPQELTK
+545 ANSSSPQEMTK

-573 LWVSDSTEEG
+573 LWVSDSTEDG

-590 NTNGSSFP
+590 NTNGSSSP

-618 KELWRSDGTADGT
+618 RELWRSDGTTSGT
-631 YMVKDINPGNNSS
+631 YMLKDINPGSNDS
-644 FYWIPDAS
+644 FHWTPDVFHDELV
-652 PSTTAIYPHHE
+652 I
-663 MLMVHGD
+663 VHGD
-670 SLYFAADAGEQYGV
+670 SLYFTADDGGQYGT
-684 EVWRTDGTVNGTE
+684 ELWRTNGTANGTE

-707 SSWPNRFFSFGD
+707 SSWPNRYFNFGD

>member
-6 IMMMLLL
+6 ILMMLLL

-41 LTSDLNDANE
+41 LTADLNDSSE
-51 ARLSLETTLGEAF
+51 ARLALEVTLSEAVS
-64 TQLGEAEDSISDLQ
+64 QLDEAESSISDLQ
-78 GQLEASES
+78 GQLEAAED
-86 MKESLESQ
+86 MRESLESQ

-101 LNSTNPDDQSAIDS
+101 LNSTDPSDQSAIDS
-115 LQGQIVN
+115 LQGQIAN
-122 LTAELANA
+122 LTAELANT
-130 NYQISSLEEMMEL
+130 NYQVSSLEEMMIL
-143 KTEEIQ
+143 KNDEIQ
-149 SLEGTIA
+149 SLEATIT
-156 ALQST
+156 ALEST
-161 MSTLTY
+161 MGALTY
-167 DLRERVES
+167 EIRERVES
-175 CPQDNS
+175 CPQDNP

-194 AAIAGD
+194 AAIPGD

-223 GIQAGDSRDWGPA
+223 GVQAGDSRDWGPA
-236 LFVEMGGVLYFS
+236 LFVEMRGVLYFS

-288 EETENCEN
+288 EETENCVN

-305 PGYATNC
+305 PDPTEC
-312 FIPEMVA
+312 FVPEMVA

-324 FFTAFDSNPGTNFAH
+324 FFTAFDSNPGVNFPH
-339 IFVSDGTE
+339 VFISDGTE
-347 DGTYRVRDQWIGWDY
+347 DGTYRIRDQWIGWDY

-385 TPDRALYTIV
+385 TPDRLVYTII
-395 QAICVGDYCNQAF
+395 QAICEGGSYCPEAF

-419 DGTDTGTYMLV
+419 DGTDVGTYMLV
-430 NMVQEDKSWNNG
+430 NMVPEDKSWNNG

-451 GIPRDLIMKGDT
+451 GIPRDLIMKGNT

-492 DINEGTGGSNPMHL
+492 DINEGTSGSNPMHL

-530 GNTFNTVVV
+530 GNTFNTIVV

-545 ANGSSPQELTK
+545 ANSSSPQEMTK

-573 LWVSDSTEEG
+573 LWVSDSTEDG

-590 NTNGSSFP
+590 NTNGSSSP

-618 KELWRSDGTADGT
+618 RELWRSDGTTSGT
-631 YMVKDINPGNNSS
+631 YMLKDINPGSNDS
-644 FYWIPDAS
+644 FHWTPDVFHDELV
-652 PSTTAIYPHHE
+652 I
-663 MLMVHGD
+663 VHGD
-670 SLYFAADAGEQYGV
+670 SLYFTADDGGQYGT
-684 EVWRTDGTVNGTE
+684 ELWRTNGTANGTE

-707 SSWPNRFFSFGD
+707 SSWPNRYFNFGD

>member
-6 IMMMLLL
+6 VLMMLLL

-23 QDSGEGA
+23 QDSSGDS
-30 DTSSLQSEISN
+30 DTSSLQSEIAN
-41 LTSDLNDANE
+41 LTADLDDANE
-51 ARLSLETTLGEAF
+51 GKLALEATLGEAVS
-64 TQLGEAEDSISDLQ
+64 QLAVAEDSISELQ
-78 GQLEASES
+78 GQLEAAES
-86 MKESLESQ
+86 MSDSLESQ
-94 LSDALEQ
+94 LSSALEQ
-101 LNSTNPDDQSAIDS
+101 LNSTDPSDQSAIDS
-115 LQGQIVN
+115 LQGQITN

-130 NYQISSLEEMMEL
+130 DYQISSLEGMVGL
-143 KTEEIQ
+143 KDQEIQ
-149 SLEGTIA
+149 SLEATIT

-161 MSTLTY
+161 MGTLTY
-167 DLRERVES
+167 EIRERVDS
-175 CPQDNS
+175 CPQDNP

-194 AAIAGD
+194 AAIPGD
-200 GRVNYDEV
+200 GRVNYDEI

-223 GIQAGDSRDWGPA
+223 GVQAGDSRDWGPA

-258 WRSDGSVGGTYIVKD
+258 WRSDGSVGGTYMVKD

-288 EETENCEN
+288 EETENCVN
-296 YGSMHQMCW
+296 YGSIHQMCW
-305 PGYATNC
+305 PDPTEC
-312 FIPEMVA
+312 FVPEMVA

-324 FFTAFDSNPGTNFAH
+324 FFTAFDSNPGVNFPH
-339 IFVSDGTE
+339 VFISDGTE
-347 DGTYRVRDQWIGWDY
+347 EGTYRVRDQWIGWDY
-362 NHPDSDFD
+362 NHPDADFD

-385 TPDRALYTIV
+385 TPDRLLYTIV

-419 DGTDTGTYMLV
+419 DGTDVGTYMLV
-430 NMVQEDKSWNNG
+430 NLVPEDKSWNNG

-451 GIPRDLIMKGDT
+451 GIPRDLIMKGNT
-463 IWFTARTDGYGR
+463 IWFTAQTDSYGR

-480 GMNIGGGLFLVK
+480 GMNVGGGLFLVK
-492 DINEGTGGSNPMHL
+492 DINVGASGSNPMHL

-545 ANGSSPQELTK
+545 INGSSPQELTK

-590 NTNGSSFP
+590 NTNGSSSP

-618 KELWRSDGTADGT
+618 RELWRSDGTTSGT
-631 YMVKDINPGNNSS
+631 YMLKDINPGSNSS
-644 FYWIPDAS
+644 FHWTPDVF
-652 PSTTAIYPHHE
+652 HE
-663 MLMVHGD
+663 ELVIVHGD
-670 SLYFAADAGEQYGV
+670 SLYFTADDGGQYGT
-684 EVWRTDGTVNGTE
+684 ELWRTNGTANGTE
-697 LVIDIVPGSE
+697 LVIDIVPGSD
-707 SSWPNRFFSFGD
+707 SSWPNRYFNFGD

>member
-6 IMMMLLL
+6 ILMMLLL

-41 LTSDLNDANE
+41 LTADLNDSNE
-51 ARLSLETTLGEAF
+51 ARLALEVTLSEAVS
-64 TQLGEAEDSISDLQ
+64 QLDEAESSISDLQ
-78 GQLEASES
+78 GQLEAAED
-86 MKESLESQ
+86 MRESLESQ

-101 LNSTNPDDQSAIDS
+101 LNSTEPSDQSAIDS
-115 LQGQIVN
+115 LQGQIAN
-122 LTAELANA
+122 LTAELANT
-130 NYQISSLEEMMEL
+130 NYQVSSLEEMMIL
-143 KTEEIQ
+143 KNDEIQ
-149 SLEGTIA
+149 SLEATIT
-156 ALQST
+156 ALEST
-161 MSTLTY
+161 MGALTY
-167 DLRERVES
+167 EIRERVES
-175 CPQDNS
+175 CPQDNP

-194 AAIAGD
+194 AAIPGD

-223 GIQAGDSRDWGPA
+223 GVQAGDSRDWGPA
-236 LFVEMGGVLYFS
+236 LFVEMRGVLYFS

-288 EETENCEN
+288 EETENCVN

-305 PGYATNC
+305 PDPTEC
-312 FIPEMVA
+312 FVPEMVA

-324 FFTAFDSNPGTNFAH
+324 FFTAFDSNPGVNFPH
-339 IFVSDGTE
+339 VFISDGTE
-347 DGTYRVRDQWIGWDY
+347 DGTYRIRDQWIGWDY
-362 NHPDSDFD
+362 NHPDADFD

-385 TPDRALYTIV
+385 TPDRLVYTII
-395 QAICVGDYCNQAF
+395 QAICEGGSYCPEAF

-419 DGTDTGTYMLV
+419 DGTDVGTYMLV
-430 NMVQEDKSWNNG
+430 NMVPEDKSWNNG

-451 GIPRDLIMKGDT
+451 GIPRDLIMKGNT

-492 DINEGTGGSNPMHL
+492 DINEGTSGSNPMHL

-530 GNTFNTVVV
+530 GNTFNTIVV

-545 ANGSSPQELTK
+545 ANSSSPQEMTK

-573 LWVSDSTEEG
+573 LWVSDSTEDG

-590 NTNGSSFP
+590 NTNGSSSP

-618 KELWRSDGTADGT
+618 RELWRSDGTTSGT
-631 YMVKDINPGNNSS
+631 YMLKDINPGSNDS
-644 FYWIPDAS
+644 FHWTPDVFHDELV
-652 PSTTAIYPHHE
+652 I
-663 MLMVHGD
+663 VHGD
-670 SLYFAADAGEQYGV
+670 SLYFTADDGGQYGT
-684 EVWRTDGTVNGTE
+684 ELWRTNGTANGTE

-707 SSWPNRFFSFGD
+707 SSWPNRYFNFGD

>member
-6 IMMMLLL
+6 ILMMLLL

-41 LTSDLNDANE
+41 LTADLNDSSE
-51 ARLSLETTLGEAF
+51 ARLALEVTLSEAVS
-64 TQLGEAEDSISDLQ
+64 QLDEAESSISDLQ
-78 GQLEASES
+78 GQLEAAED
-86 MKESLESQ
+86 MRESLESQ

-101 LNSTNPDDQSAIDS
+101 QNSTEPSDQSAIDS
-115 LQGQIVN
+115 LQGQIAN
-122 LTAELANA
+122 LTAELANT
-130 NYQISSLEEMMEL
+130 NYQVSSLEEMMIL
-143 KTEEIQ
+143 KNDEIQ
-149 SLEGTIA
+149 SLEATIT
-156 ALQST
+156 ALEST
-161 MSTLTY
+161 MGALTY
-167 DLRERVES
+167 EIRERVES
-175 CPQDNS
+175 CPQDNP

-194 AAIAGD
+194 AAIPGD
-200 GRVNYDEV
+200 GRVNYDEI

-223 GIQAGDSRDWGPA
+223 GVQAGDSRDWGPA
-236 LFVEMGGVLYFS
+236 LFVEMRGVLYFS

-273 VREEECTP
+273 VREEECSP

-288 EETENCEN
+288 EETENCVN

-305 PGYATNC
+305 PDPTEC
-312 FIPEMVA
+312 FVPEMVA

-324 FFTAFDSNPGTNFAH
+324 FFTAFDSNPGVNFPH
-339 IFVSDGTE
+339 VFISDGTE
-347 DGTYRVRDQWIGWDY
+347 DGTYRIRDQWIGWDY
-362 NHPDSDFD
+362 NHPDADFD

-385 TPDRALYTIV
+385 TPDRLVYTII
-395 QAICVGDYCNQAF
+395 QAICEGGSYCPEAF

-419 DGTDTGTYMLV
+419 DGTDVGTYMLV
-430 NMVQEDKSWNNG
+430 NMVPEDKSWNNG

-451 GIPRDLIMKGDT
+451 GIPRDLIMKGNT

-492 DINEGTGGSNPMHL
+492 DINEGTSGSNPMHL

-530 GNTFNTVVV
+530 GNTFNTIVV

-545 ANGSSPQELTK
+545 ANSSSPQEMTK

-573 LWVSDSTEEG
+573 LWVSDSTEDG

-590 NTNGSSFP
+590 NTNGSSSP

-618 KELWRSDGTADGT
+618 RELWRSDGTTSGT
-631 YMVKDINPGNNSS
+631 YMLKDINPGSNDS
-644 FYWIPDAS
+644 FHWTPDVFHDELV
-652 PSTTAIYPHHE
+652 I
-663 MLMVHGD
+663 VHGD
-670 SLYFAADAGEQYGV
+670 SLYFTADDGGQYGT
-684 EVWRTDGTVNGTE
+684 ELWRTNGTANGTE

-707 SSWPNRFFSFGD
+707 SSWPNRYFNFGD

>member
-6 IMMMLLL
+6 ILMMLLL

-130 NYQISSLEEMMEL
+130 NYQISSLEDMMEL

-161 MSTLTY
+161 MSALTY

-175 CPQDNS
+175 CPQDNP

-200 GRVNYDEV
+200 GRVNYDEI
-208 QFTVGECPGDSGMVS
+208 QFTVGECPGNSGMVS
-223 GIQAGDSRDWGPA
+223 DLQDGDARDWGPA
-236 LFVEMGGVLYFS
+236 LFVEMGGILYF
-248 ADDGVHGWEL
+248 AGDDGIHGWEL
-258 WRSDGSVGGTYIVKD
+258 WRSDGSVGGTYMVKD
-273 VREEECTP
+273 LREEEC
-281 ATDPETG
+281 DENG
-288 EETENCEN
+288 ENCAN
-296 YGSMHQMCW
+296 GGSLQVWCW
-305 PGYATNC
+305 GSPFGCHY
-312 FIPEMVA
+312 PEIVA
-319 GNNKI
+319 GNSKI
-324 FFTAFDSNPGTNFAH
+324 FLTGFDGEPGSESAANV
-339 IFVSDGTE
+339 IVSDGTAS
-347 DGTYRVRDQWIGWDY
+347 GTQTVRHQWRNWDPAYGGENGWE
-362 NHPDSDFD
+362 P
-370 YSGPSNLMVIPSNGF
+370 GITGARNLVVIPSTGF
-385 TPDRALYTIV
+385 VPDRVVYTVMETIGGQSV
-395 QAICVGDYCNQAF
+395 DSHPPF
-408 DPASGEELWIT
+408 GEELWIT
-419 DGTDTGTYMLV
+419 DGTDVGTYMLANIV
-430 NMVQEDKSWNNG
+430 PEDESWEYDGAN
-442 DYCCMDDKG
+442 YCCGDFQG
-451 GIPRDLIMKGDT
+451 STPRDLIMKGNT
-463 IWFTARTDGYGR
+463 IWFTAKTDAYGR

-480 GMNIGGGLFLVK
+480 GMNVGGGLFLVK
-492 DINEGTGGSNPMHL
+492 DINEGTSGSNPMHL

-545 ANGSSPQELTK
+545 INGSSPQELTK

-590 NTNGSSFP
+590 NTNGSSTP

-605 GTLYFMAY
+605 GALYFMAY

-618 KELWRSDGTADGT
+618 RELWRSDGTESGT
-631 YMVKDINPGNNSS
+631 YMLRDINPGSNSS
-644 FYWIPDAS
+644 FYWTPD
-652 PSTTAIYPHHE
+652 IYHGE
-663 MLMVHGD
+663 LVIVHGD
-670 SLYFAADAGEQYGV
+670 SLYFTADDGEEYGT
-684 EVWRTDGTVNGTE
+684 ELWKTNGTANGTE
-697 LVIDIVPGSE
+697 LVIDMVPGSD
-707 SSWPNRFFSFGD
+707 SSWPNRYLSFDD

>member
-6 IMMMLLL
+6 ILMMLLL

-41 LTSDLNDANE
+41 LTADLNDSSE
-51 ARLSLETTLGEAF
+51 ARLALEVTLSEAVS
-64 TQLGEAEDSISDLQ
+64 QLDEAESSISDLQ
-78 GQLEASES
+78 GQLEAAED
-86 MKESLESQ
+86 MRESLESQ

-101 LNSTNPDDQSAIDS
+101 LNSTDPSDQSAIDS
-115 LQGQIVN
+115 LQGQIAN
-122 LTAELANA
+122 LTAELANT
-130 NYQISSLEEMMEL
+130 NYQVSSLEEMMIL
-143 KTEEIQ
+143 KNDEIQ
-149 SLEGTIA
+149 SLEATIT
-156 ALQST
+156 ALEST
-161 MSTLTY
+161 MGALTY
-167 DLRERVES
+167 EIRERVES
-175 CPQDNS
+175 CPQDNP

-194 AAIAGD
+194 AAIPGD

-223 GIQAGDSRDWGPA
+223 GVQAGDSRDWGPA

-288 EETENCEN
+288 EETENCVN

-305 PGYATNC
+305 PDPTEC
-312 FIPEMVA
+312 FVPEMVA

-324 FFTAFDSNPGTNFAH
+324 FFTAFDSNPGVNFPH
-339 IFVSDGTE
+339 VFISDGTE
-347 DGTYRVRDQWIGWDY
+347 DGTYRIRDQWIGWDY

-385 TPDRALYTIV
+385 TPDRLVYTII
-395 QAICVGDYCNQAF
+395 QAICEGGSYCPEAF

-419 DGTDTGTYMLV
+419 DGTDVGTYMLV
-430 NMVQEDKSWNNG
+430 NMVPEDKSWNNG

-451 GIPRDLIMKGDT
+451 GIPRDLIMKGNT

-492 DINEGTGGSNPMHL
+492 DINEGTSGSNPMHL

-530 GNTFNTVVV
+530 GNTFNTIVV

-545 ANGSSPQELTK
+545 ANSSSPQEMTK

-573 LWVSDSTEEG
+573 LWVSDSTEDG

-590 NTNGSSFP
+590 NTNGSSSP

-618 KELWRSDGTADGT
+618 RELWRSDGTTSGT
-631 YMVKDINPGNNSS
+631 YMLKDINPGSNDS
-644 FYWIPDAS
+644 FHWTPDVFHDELV
-652 PSTTAIYPHHE
+652 I
-663 MLMVHGD
+663 VHGD
-670 SLYFAADAGEQYGV
+670 SLYFTADDGGQYGT
-684 EVWRTDGTVNGTE
+684 ELWRTNGTANGTE

-707 SSWPNRFFSFGD
+707 SSWPNRYFNFGD

>member
-6 IMMMLLL
+6 ILMMLLL

-41 LTSDLNDANE
+41 LTADLNDSNG
-51 ARLSLETTLGEAF
+51 ARLALEVTLSEAVS
-64 TQLGEAEDSISDLQ
+64 QLDEAESSISDLQ
-78 GQLEASES
+78 GQLEAAED
-86 MKESLESQ
+86 MRESLESQ

-101 LNSTNPDDQSAIDS
+101 LNSTDPSDQSAIDS
-115 LQGQIVN
+115 LQGQIAN
-122 LTAELANA
+122 LTAELANT
-130 NYQISSLEEMMEL
+130 NYQVSSLEEMMIL
-143 KTEEIQ
+143 KNDEIQ
-149 SLEGTIA
+149 SLEATIT
-156 ALQST
+156 ALEST
-161 MSTLTY
+161 MGALTY
-167 DLRERVES
+167 EIRERVES
-175 CPQDNS
+175 CPQDNP

-194 AAIAGD
+194 AAIPGD

-223 GIQAGDSRDWGPA
+223 GVQAGDSRDWGPA
-236 LFVEMGGVLYFS
+236 LFVEMRGVLYFS

-288 EETENCEN
+288 EETENCVN

-305 PGYATNC
+305 PDPTEC
-312 FIPEMVA
+312 FVPEMVA

-324 FFTAFDSNPGTNFAH
+324 FFTAFDSNPGVNFPH
-339 IFVSDGTE
+339 VFISDGTE
-347 DGTYRVRDQWIGWDY
+347 DGTYRIRDQWIGWDY

-385 TPDRALYTIV
+385 TPDRLVYTII
-395 QAICVGDYCNQAF
+395 QAICEGGSYCPEAF

-419 DGTDTGTYMLV
+419 DGTDVGTYMLV
-430 NMVQEDKSWNNG
+430 NMVPEDKSWNNG

-451 GIPRDLIMKGDT
+451 GIPRDLIMKGNT

-492 DINEGTGGSNPMHL
+492 DINEGTSGSNPMHL

-530 GNTFNTVVV
+530 GNTFNTIVV

-545 ANGSSPQELTK
+545 ANSSSPQEMTK

-573 LWVSDSTEEG
+573 LWVSDSTEDG

-590 NTNGSSFP
+590 NTNGSSSP

-618 KELWRSDGTADGT
+618 RELWRSDGTTSGT
-631 YMVKDINPGNNSS
+631 YMLKDINPGSNDS
-644 FYWIPDAS
+644 FHWTPDVFHDELV
-652 PSTTAIYPHHE
+652 I
-663 MLMVHGD
+663 VHGD
-670 SLYFAADAGEQYGV
+670 SLYFTADDGGQYGT
-684 EVWRTDGTVNGTE
+684 ELWRTNGTANGTE

-707 SSWPNRFFSFGD
+707 SSWPNRYFNFGD

>member
-6 IMMMLLL
+6 ILMMLLL

-41 LTSDLNDANE
+41 LTADLNDSNE
-51 ARLSLETTLGEAF
+51 ARLALEVTLSEAVS
-64 TQLGEAEDSISDLQ
+64 QLDEAESSISDLQ
-78 GQLEASES
+78 GQLEAAED
-86 MKESLESQ
+86 MRESLESQ

-101 LNSTNPDDQSAIDS
+101 LNSTDPSDQSAIDS
-115 LQGQIVN
+115 LQGQIAN
-122 LTAELANA
+122 LTAELANT
-130 NYQISSLEEMMEL
+130 NYQVSSLEEMMIL
-143 KTEEIQ
+143 KNDEIQ
-149 SLEGTIA
+149 SLEATIT
-156 ALQST
+156 ALEST
-161 MSTLTY
+161 MGALTY
-167 DLRERVES
+167 EIRERVES
-175 CPQDNS
+175 CPQDNP

-194 AAIAGD
+194 AAIPGD

-223 GIQAGDSRDWGPA
+223 GVQAGDSRDWGPA
-236 LFVEMGGVLYFS
+236 LFVEMRGVLYFS

-288 EETENCEN
+288 EETENCVN

-305 PGYATNC
+305 PDPTEC
-312 FIPEMVA
+312 FVPEMVA

-324 FFTAFDSNPGTNFAH
+324 FFTAFDSNPGVNFPH
-339 IFVSDGTE
+339 VFISDGTE
-347 DGTYRVRDQWIGWDY
+347 DGTYRIRDQWIGWDY
-362 NHPDSDFD
+362 NHPDADFD

-385 TPDRALYTIV
+385 TPDRLVYTII
-395 QAICVGDYCNQAF
+395 QAICEGGSYCPEAF

-419 DGTDTGTYMLV
+419 DGTDVGTYMLV
-430 NMVQEDKSWNNG
+430 NMVPEDKSWNNG

-451 GIPRDLIMKGDT
+451 GIPRDLIMKGNT

-492 DINEGTGGSNPMHL
+492 DINEGTSGSNPMHL

-530 GNTFNTVVV
+530 GNTFNTIVV

-545 ANGSSPQELTK
+545 ANSSSPQEMTK

-573 LWVSDSTEEG
+573 LWVSDSTEDG

-590 NTNGSSFP
+590 NTNGSSSP

-618 KELWRSDGTADGT
+618 RELWRSDGTTSGT
-631 YMVKDINPGNNSS
+631 YMLKDINPGSNDS
-644 FYWIPDAS
+644 FHWTPDVFHDELV
-652 PSTTAIYPHHE
+652 I
-663 MLMVHGD
+663 VHGD
-670 SLYFAADAGEQYGV
+670 SLYFTADDGGQYGT
-684 EVWRTDGTVNGTE
+684 ELWRTNGTANGTE

-707 SSWPNRFFSFGD
+707 SSWPNRYFNFGD

>member
-6 IMMMLLL
+6 ILMMLLL

-41 LTSDLNDANE
+41 LTADLNDSSE
-51 ARLSLETTLGEAF
+51 ARLALEVTLSEAVS
-64 TQLGEAEDSISDLQ
+64 QLDEAESSISDLQ
-78 GQLEASES
+78 GQLEAAED
-86 MKESLESQ
+86 MRESLESQ

-101 LNSTNPDDQSAIDS
+101 LNSTDPSDQSAIDS
-115 LQGQIVN
+115 LQGQIAN
-122 LTAELANA
+122 LTAELANT
-130 NYQISSLEEMMEL
+130 NYQVSSLEEMMIL
-143 KTEEIQ
+143 KNDEIQ
-149 SLEGTIA
+149 SLEATIT
-156 ALQST
+156 ALEST
-161 MSTLTY
+161 MGALTY
-167 DLRERVES
+167 EIRERVES
-175 CPQDNS
+175 CPQDNP

-194 AAIAGD
+194 AAIPGD

-223 GIQAGDSRDWGPA
+223 GVQAGDSRDWGPA
-236 LFVEMGGVLYFS
+236 LFVEMRGVLYFS

-288 EETENCEN
+288 EETENCVN

-305 PGYATNC
+305 PDPTEC
-312 FIPEMVA
+312 FVPEMVA

-324 FFTAFDSNPGTNFAH
+324 FFTAFDSNPGVNFPH
-339 IFVSDGTE
+339 VFISDGTE
-347 DGTYRVRDQWIGWDY
+347 DGTYRIRDQWIGWDY
-362 NHPDSDFD
+362 NHPDADFD

-385 TPDRALYTIV
+385 TPDRLVYTII
-395 QAICVGDYCNQAF
+395 QAICEGGSYCPEAF

-419 DGTDTGTYMLV
+419 DGTDVGTYMLV
-430 NMVQEDKSWNNG
+430 NMVPEDKSWNNG

-451 GIPRDLIMKGDT
+451 GIPRDLIMKGNT

-492 DINEGTGGSNPMHL
+492 DINEGTSGSNPMHL

-530 GNTFNTVVV
+530 GNTFNTIVV

-545 ANGSSPQELTK
+545 ANSSSPQEMTK

-573 LWVSDSTEEG
+573 LWVSDSTEDG

-590 NTNGSSFP
+590 NTNGSSSP

-618 KELWRSDGTADGT
+618 RELWRSDGTTSGT
-631 YMVKDINPGNNSS
+631 YMLKDINPGSNDS
-644 FYWIPDAS
+644 FHWTPDVFHDELV
-652 PSTTAIYPHHE
+652 I
-663 MLMVHGD
+663 VHGD
-670 SLYFAADAGEQYGV
+670 SLYFTADDGGQYGT
-684 EVWRTDGTVNGTE
+684 ELWRTNGTANGTE

-707 SSWPNRFFSFGD
+707 SSWPNRYFNFGD

>member
-6 IMMMLLL
+6 ILMMLLL

-41 LTSDLNDANE
+41 LTADLNDSNG
-51 ARLSLETTLGEAF
+51 ARLALEVTLSEAVS
-64 TQLGEAEDSISDLQ
+64 QLDEAESSISDLQ
-78 GQLEASES
+78 GQLEAAED
-86 MKESLESQ
+86 MRESLESQ

-101 LNSTNPDDQSAIDS
+101 LNSTDPSDQSAIDS
-115 LQGQIVN
+115 LQGQIAN
-122 LTAELANA
+122 LTAELANT
-130 NYQISSLEEMMEL
+130 NYQVSSLEEMMIL
-143 KTEEIQ
+143 KNDEIQ
-149 SLEGTIA
+149 SLEATIT
-156 ALQST
+156 ALEST
-161 MSTLTY
+161 MGALTY
-167 DLRERVES
+167 EIRERVES
-175 CPQDNS
+175 CPQDNP

-194 AAIAGD
+194 AAIPGD

-223 GIQAGDSRDWGPA
+223 GVQAGDSRDWGPA
-236 LFVEMGGVLYFS
+236 LFVEMRGVLYFS

-305 PGYATNC
+305 PDPTEC
-312 FIPEMVA
+312 FVPEMVA

-324 FFTAFDSNPGTNFAH
+324 FFTAFDSNPGVNFPH
-339 IFVSDGTE
+339 VFISDGTE
-347 DGTYRVRDQWIGWDY
+347 DGTYRIRDQWIGWDY
-362 NHPDSDFD
+362 NHPDADFD

-385 TPDRALYTIV
+385 TPDRLVYTII
-395 QAICVGDYCNQAF
+395 QAICEGGSYCPEAF

-419 DGTDTGTYMLV
+419 DGTDVGTYMLV
-430 NMVQEDKSWNNG
+430 NMVPEDKSWNNG

-451 GIPRDLIMKGDT
+451 GIPRDLIMKGNT

-492 DINEGTGGSNPMHL
+492 DINEGTSGSNPMHL

-530 GNTFNTVVV
+530 GNTFNTIVV

-545 ANGSSPQELTK
+545 ANSSSPQEMTK

-573 LWVSDSTEEG
+573 LWVSDSTEDG

-590 NTNGSSFP
+590 NTNGSSSP

-618 KELWRSDGTADGT
+618 RELWRSDGTTSGT
-631 YMVKDINPGNNSS
+631 YMLKDINPGSNDS
-644 FYWIPDAS
+644 FHWTPDVFHDELV
-652 PSTTAIYPHHE
+652 I
-663 MLMVHGD
+663 VHGD
-670 SLYFAADAGEQYGV
+670 SLYFTADDGGQYGT
-684 EVWRTDGTVNGTE
+684 ELWRTNGTANGTE

-707 SSWPNRFFSFGD
+707 SSWPNRYFNFGD

>member
-6 IMMMLLL
+6 ILMMLLL

-41 LTSDLNDANE
+41 LTADLNDSNG
-51 ARLSLETTLGEAF
+51 ARLALEVTLSEAVS
-64 TQLGEAEDSISDLQ
+64 QLDEAESSISDLQ
-78 GQLEASES
+78 GQLEAAED
-86 MKESLESQ
+86 MRESLESQ

-101 LNSTNPDDQSAIDS
+101 LNSTDPSDQSTIDS
-115 LQGQIVN
+115 LQGQIAN
-122 LTAELANA
+122 LTAELANT
-130 NYQISSLEEMMEL
+130 NYQVSSLEEMMIL
-143 KTEEIQ
+143 KNDEIQ
-149 SLEGTIA
+149 SLEATIT
-156 ALQST
+156 ALEST
-161 MSTLTY
+161 MGALTY
-167 DLRERVES
+167 EIRERVES
-175 CPQDNS
+175 CPQDNP

-194 AAIAGD
+194 AAIPGD

-223 GIQAGDSRDWGPA
+223 GVQAGDSRDWGPA
-236 LFVEMGGVLYFS
+236 LFVEMRGVLYFS

-288 EETENCEN
+288 EETENCVN

-305 PGYATNC
+305 PDPTEC
-312 FIPEMVA
+312 FVPEMVA

-324 FFTAFDSNPGTNFAH
+324 FFTAFDSNPGVNFPH
-339 IFVSDGTE
+339 VFISDGTE
-347 DGTYRVRDQWIGWDY
+347 DGTYRIRDQWIGWDY

-385 TPDRALYTIV
+385 TPDRLVYTII
-395 QAICVGDYCNQAF
+395 QAICEGGSYCPEAF

-419 DGTDTGTYMLV
+419 DGTDVGTYMLV
-430 NMVQEDKSWNNG
+430 NMVPEDKSWNNG

-451 GIPRDLIMKGDT
+451 GIPRDLIMKGNT

-492 DINEGTGGSNPMHL
+492 DINEGTSGSNPMHL

-530 GNTFNTVVV
+530 GNTFNTIVV

-545 ANGSSPQELTK
+545 ANSSSPQEMTK

-573 LWVSDSTEEG
+573 LWVSDSTEDG

-590 NTNGSSFP
+590 NTNGSSSP

-618 KELWRSDGTADGT
+618 RELWRSDGTTSGT
-631 YMVKDINPGNNSS
+631 YMLKDINPGSNDS
-644 FYWIPDAS
+644 FHWTPDVFHDELV
-652 PSTTAIYPHHE
+652 I
-663 MLMVHGD
+663 VHGD
-670 SLYFAADAGEQYGV
+670 SLYFTADDGGQYGT
-684 EVWRTDGTVNGTE
+684 ELWRTNGTANGTE

-707 SSWPNRFFSFGD
+707 SSWPNRYFNFGD

>member
-6 IMMMLLL
+6 ILMMLLL

-41 LTSDLNDANE
+41 LTADLNDSSE
-51 ARLSLETTLGEAF
+51 ARLALEVTLSEAVS
-64 TQLGEAEDSISDLQ
+64 QLDEAESSISDLQ
-78 GQLEASES
+78 GQLEAAED
-86 MKESLESQ
+86 MRESLESQ

-101 LNSTNPDDQSAIDS
+101 LNSTDPSDQSAIDS
-115 LQGQIVN
+115 LQGQIAN
-122 LTAELANA
+122 LTAELANT
-130 NYQISSLEEMMEL
+130 NYQVSSLEEMMIL
-143 KTEEIQ
+143 KNDEIQ
-149 SLEGTIA
+149 SLEATIT
-156 ALQST
+156 ALEST
-161 MSTLTY
+161 MGALTY
-167 DLRERVES
+167 EIRERVES
-175 CPQDNS
+175 CPQDNP

-194 AAIAGD
+194 AAIPGD

-223 GIQAGDSRDWGPA
+223 GVQAGDSRDWGPA

-288 EETENCEN
+288 EETENCVN

-305 PGYATNC
+305 PDPTEC
-312 FIPEMVA
+312 FVPEMVA

-324 FFTAFDSNPGTNFAH
+324 FFTAFDSNPGVNFPH
-339 IFVSDGTE
+339 VFISDGTE
-347 DGTYRVRDQWIGWDY
+347 DGTYRIRDQWIGWDY
-362 NHPDSDFD
+362 NHPDADFD

-385 TPDRALYTIV
+385 TPDRLVYTII
-395 QAICVGDYCNQAF
+395 QAICEGGSYCPEAF

-419 DGTDTGTYMLV
+419 DGTDVGTYMLV
-430 NMVQEDKSWNNG
+430 NMVPEDKSWNNG

-451 GIPRDLIMKGDT
+451 GIPRDLIMKGNT

-492 DINEGTGGSNPMHL
+492 DINEGTSGSNPMHL

-530 GNTFNTVVV
+530 GNTFNTIVV

-545 ANGSSPQELTK
+545 ANSSSPQEMTK

-573 LWVSDSTEEG
+573 LWVSDSTEDG

-590 NTNGSSFP
+590 NTNGSSSP

-618 KELWRSDGTADGT
+618 RELWRSDGTTSGT
-631 YMVKDINPGNNSS
+631 YMLKDINPGSNDS
-644 FYWIPDAS
+644 FHWTPDVFHDELV
-652 PSTTAIYPHHE
+652 I
-663 MLMVHGD
+663 VHGD
-670 SLYFAADAGEQYGV
+670 SLYFTADDGGQYGT
-684 EVWRTDGTVNGTE
+684 ELWRTNGTANGTE

-707 SSWPNRFFSFGD
+707 SSWPNRYFNFGD

>member
-6 IMMMLLL
+6 ILMMLLL

-41 LTSDLNDANE
+41 LTADLNDSSE
-51 ARLSLETTLGEAF
+51 ARLALEVTLSEAVS
-64 TQLGEAEDSISDLQ
+64 QLDEAESSISDLQ
-78 GQLEASES
+78 GQLEAAED
-86 MKESLESQ
+86 MRESLESQ

-101 LNSTNPDDQSAIDS
+101 LNSTDPSDQSAIDS
-115 LQGQIVN
+115 LQGQIAN
-122 LTAELANA
+122 LTAELANT
-130 NYQISSLEEMMEL
+130 NYQVSSLEEMMIL
-143 KTEEIQ
+143 KNDEIQ
-149 SLEGTIA
+149 SLEATIT
-156 ALQST
+156 ALEST
-161 MSTLTY
+161 MGALTY
-167 DLRERVES
+167 EIRERVES
-175 CPQDNS
+175 CPQDNP

-194 AAIAGD
+194 AAIPGD

-223 GIQAGDSRDWGPA
+223 GVQAGDSRDWGPA

-288 EETENCEN
+288 EETENCVN

-305 PGYATNC
+305 PDPTEC
-312 FIPEMVA
+312 FVPEMVA

-324 FFTAFDSNPGTNFAH
+324 FFTAFDSNPGVNFPH
-339 IFVSDGTE
+339 VFISDGTE
-347 DGTYRVRDQWIGWDY
+347 DGTYRIRDQWIGWDY

-370 YSGPSNLMVIPSNGF
+370 YSGPSNLMVITSNGF
-385 TPDRALYTIV
+385 TPDRLVYTII
-395 QAICVGDYCNQAF
+395 QAICEGGSYCPEAF

-419 DGTDTGTYMLV
+419 DGTDVGTYMLV
-430 NMVQEDKSWNNG
+430 NMVPEDKSWNNG

-451 GIPRDLIMKGDT
+451 GIPRDLIMKGNT

-492 DINEGTGGSNPMHL
+492 DINEGTSGSNPMHL

-545 ANGSSPQELTK
+545 ANGSSPQEMTK

-590 NTNGSSFP
+590 NTNGSSSP

-618 KELWRSDGTADGT
+618 RELWRSDGTTSGT
-631 YMVKDINPGNNSS
+631 YMLKDINPGSNDS
-644 FYWIPDAS
+644 FHWTPDVFHDELV
-652 PSTTAIYPHHE
+652 I
-663 MLMVHGD
+663 VHGD
-670 SLYFAADAGEQYGV
+670 SLYFTADDGGQYGT
-684 EVWRTDGTVNGTE
+684 ELWRTNGTANGTE

-707 SSWPNRFFSFGD
+707 SSWPNRYFNFGD

>member
-6 IMMMLLL
+6 ILMMLLL

-41 LTSDLNDANE
+41 LTADLNDSSE
-51 ARLSLETTLGEAF
+51 ARLALEVTLSEAVS
-64 TQLGEAEDSISDLQ
+64 QLDEAESSISDLQ
-78 GQLEASES
+78 GQLEAAED
-86 MKESLESQ
+86 MRESLESQ

-101 LNSTNPDDQSAIDS
+101 LNSTEPSDQSAIDS
-115 LQGQIVN
+115 LQGQIAN
-122 LTAELANA
+122 LTAELANT
-130 NYQISSLEEMMEL
+130 NYQVSSLEEMMIL
-143 KTEEIQ
+143 KNDEIQ
-149 SLEGTIA
+149 SLEATIT
-156 ALQST
+156 ALEST
-161 MSTLTY
+161 MGALTY
-167 DLRERVES
+167 EIRERVES
-175 CPQDNS
+175 CPQDNP

-194 AAIAGD
+194 AAIPGD
-200 GRVNYDEV
+200 GRVNYDEI

-223 GIQAGDSRDWGPA
+223 GVQAGDSRDWGPA
-236 LFVEMGGVLYFS
+236 LFVEMRGVLYFS

-273 VREEECTP
+273 VREEECSP

-288 EETENCEN
+288 EETENCVN

-305 PGYATNC
+305 PDPTEC
-312 FIPEMVA
+312 FVPEMVA

-324 FFTAFDSNPGTNFAH
+324 FFTAFDSNPGVNFPH
-339 IFVSDGTE
+339 VFISDGTE
-347 DGTYRVRDQWIGWDY
+347 DGTYRIRDQWIGWDY
-362 NHPDSDFD
+362 NHPDADFD

-385 TPDRALYTIV
+385 TPDRLVYTII
-395 QAICVGDYCNQAF
+395 QAICEGGSYCPEAF

-419 DGTDTGTYMLV
+419 DGTDVGTYMLV
-430 NMVQEDKSWNNG
+430 NMVPEDKSWNNG

-451 GIPRDLIMKGDT
+451 GIPRDLIMKGNT

-492 DINEGTGGSNPMHL
+492 DINEGTSGSNPMHL

-530 GNTFNTVVV
+530 GNTFNTIVV

-545 ANGSSPQELTK
+545 ANSSSPQEMTK

-573 LWVSDSTEEG
+573 LWVSDSTEDG

-590 NTNGSSFP
+590 NTNGSSSP

-618 KELWRSDGTADGT
+618 RELWRSDGTTSGT
-631 YMVKDINPGNNSS
+631 YMLKDINPGSNDS
-644 FYWIPDAS
+644 FHWTPDVFHDELV
-652 PSTTAIYPHHE
+652 I
-663 MLMVHGD
+663 VHGD
-670 SLYFAADAGEQYGV
+670 SLYFTADDGGQYGT
-684 EVWRTDGTVNGTE
+684 ELWRTNGTANGTE

-707 SSWPNRFFSFGD
+707 SSWPNRYFNFGD

>member
-6 IMMMLLL
+6 ILMMLLL

-41 LTSDLNDANE
+41 LTADLNDSNG
-51 ARLSLETTLGEAF
+51 ARLALEVTLSEAVS
-64 TQLGEAEDSISDLQ
+64 QLDEAESSISDLQ
-78 GQLEASES
+78 GQLEAAED
-86 MKESLESQ
+86 MRESLESQ

-101 LNSTNPDDQSAIDS
+101 LNSTDPSDQSAIDS
-115 LQGQIVN
+115 LQGQIAN
-122 LTAELANA
+122 LTAELANT
-130 NYQISSLEEMMEL
+130 NYQVSSLEEMMIL
-143 KTEEIQ
+143 KNDEIQ
-149 SLEGTIA
+149 SLEATIT
-156 ALQST
+156 ALEST
-161 MSTLTY
+161 MGALTY
-167 DLRERVES
+167 EIRERVES
-175 CPQDNS
+175 CPQDNP

-194 AAIAGD
+194 AAIPGD

-223 GIQAGDSRDWGPA
+223 GVQAGDSRDWGPA
-236 LFVEMGGVLYFS
+236 LFVEMRGVLYFS

-288 EETENCEN
+288 EETENCVN

-305 PGYATNC
+305 PDPTEC
-312 FIPEMVA
+312 FVPEMVA

-324 FFTAFDSNPGTNFAH
+324 FFTAFDSNPGVNFPH
-339 IFVSDGTE
+339 VFISDGTE
-347 DGTYRVRDQWIGWDY
+347 DGTYRIRDQWIGWDY
-362 NHPDSDFD
+362 NHPDADFD

-385 TPDRALYTIV
+385 TPDRLVYTII
-395 QAICVGDYCNQAF
+395 QAICEGGSYCPEAF

-419 DGTDTGTYMLV
+419 DGTDVGTYMLV
-430 NMVQEDKSWNNG
+430 NMVPEDKSWNNG

-451 GIPRDLIMKGDT
+451 GIPRDLIMKGNT

-492 DINEGTGGSNPMHL
+492 DINEGTSGSNPMHL

-530 GNTFNTVVV
+530 GNTFNTIVV

-545 ANGSSPQELTK
+545 ANSSSPQEMTK

-573 LWVSDSTEEG
+573 LWVSDSTEDG

-590 NTNGSSFP
+590 NTNGSSSP

-618 KELWRSDGTADGT
+618 RELWRSDGTTSGT
-631 YMVKDINPGNNSS
+631 YMLKDINPGSYDS
-644 FYWIPDAS
+644 FHWTPDVFHDELV
-652 PSTTAIYPHHE
+652 I
-663 MLMVHGD
+663 VHGD
-670 SLYFAADAGEQYGV
+670 SLYFTADDGGQYGT
-684 EVWRTDGTVNGTE
+684 ELWRTNGTANGTE

-707 SSWPNRFFSFGD
+707 SSWPNRYFNFGD